1 MSLTLPARGLPHDE
15 ILDRLKDLREGDA
28 DWRDGRVF
36 SLVYHASDE
45 HGELVRR
52 AHNLFFSENG
62 LNPMAFE
69 SLRRMEAEVVRMTA
83 AMLHGGPE
91 TVGTMTSGGTE
102 SILLAVKAAR
112 DRARARKGP
121 KNKKLARPNI
131 VVPETVHVAF
141 DKAGHYFGCEV
152 RFAKLDATMRVDV
165 SDMAQLIDAGTVL
178 LVGSAPQYPHGVV
191 DPIGEIAA
199 LARKHKI
206 PCHVDAC
213 IGGFFLPW
221 VERLG
226 YPLPLWDFRVPGV
239 TSISADVHKFG
250 FGAKGASVVVYRD
263 MDHLKHQFFVSTDW
277 PGGIYASPTIAG
289 TRPGGAIAGAWASM
303 MAMGESGYVDH
314 VDRAMKAAERLARGI
329 EATGK
334 LRLVAKPDMSIV
346 SFATKPETKL
356 DIFALAD
363 RLEDRDWLVDRQ
375 QNPNCIHCTV
385 TSWHG
390 GTSSQADRVEDYL
403 EDLRSALAYLE
414 THPEHQARGNAA
426 MYGMIA
432 KVPFR
437 GMVRQSVMDVMEKL
451 YGPRAA
457 EPGFDPMSEDDDGTI
472 RRLIKSYGSRA
483 LSVLDRVEKLRAR
496 LSPGGKRRRSIP

>member
-1 MSLTLPARGLPHDE
+1 MSVTLPARGLPHEE
-15 ILDRLKDLREGDA
+15 ILHRLEDLREGDA
-28 DWRDGRVF
+28 DWREGRVF
-36 SLVYHASDE
+36 SLVYHASDA
-45 HGELVRR
+45 HSDLVKK
-52 AHNLFFSENG
+52 AHNLYFSENG
-62 LNPMAFE
+62 LNPMAFA

-83 AMLHGGPE
+83 AMLHGGPS

-112 DRARARKGP
+112 DRAKS
-121 KNKKLARPNI
+121 KNKKLTRPNM

-141 DKAGHYFGCEV
+141 DKAGHYFGVEV
-152 RFAKLDATMRVDV
+152 RYAKLDASMRVDV
-165 SDMAQLIDAGTVL
+165 ADMATLIDASTVL

-191 DPIGEIAA
+191 DPIDRIAS
-199 LARKHKI
+199 LAQKHRI
-206 PCHVDAC
+206 SCHVDAC

-221 VERLG
+221 AERLG

-250 FGAKGASVVVYRD
+250 YAPKGASVLVYKD
-263 MDHLKHQFFVSTDW
+263 MDHLKHQFFISTDW
-277 PGGIYASPTIAG
+277 PGGIYASPTVAG
-289 TRPGGAIAGAWASM
+289 TRPGGSIAGAWAAM

-314 VDRAMKAAERLARGI
+314 VDRAMKAAARLAAGV

-334 LRLVAKPDMSIV
+334 LELVAKPDMCIV
-346 SFATKPETKL
+346 AFRARPESGI
-356 DIFALAD
+356 DVYALAD

-385 TSWHG
+385 TSNHD
-390 GTSSQADRVEDYL
+390 ARVEEYL
-403 EDLRSALAYLE
+403 EDLRSALAHLE
-414 THPEHQARGNAA
+414 AHPELESRGNAA
-426 MYGMIA
+426 MYGMMA

-457 EPGFDPMSEDDDGTI
+457 EPGFDPMGQDDQGVVM
-472 RRLIKSYGSRA
+472 RLVKSYGGRA
-483 LSVLDRVEKLRAR
+483 LAVLDRVEKLRER
-496 LSPGGKRRRSIP
+496 IVPSRKRRRSG

>member
-1 MSLTLPARGLPHDE
+1 M
-15 ILDRLKDLREGDA
+15 
-28 DWRDGRVF
+28 
-36 SLVYHASDE
+36 
-45 HGELVRR
+45 
-52 AHNLFFSENG
+52 
-62 LNPMAFE
+62 
-69 SLRRMEAEVVRMTA
+69 
-83 AMLHGGPE
+83 
-91 TVGTMTSGGTE
+91 
-102 SILLAVKAAR
+102 
-112 DRARARKGP
+112 
-121 KNKKLARPNI
+121 
-131 VVPETVHVAF
+131 
-141 DKAGHYFGCEV
+141 
-152 RFAKLDATMRVDV
+152 RFAKLDGSMRVDV
-165 SDMAQLIDAGTVL
+165 ADMAQLLDANTVL

-191 DPIGEIAA
+191 DPIDRIAA

-250 FGAKGASVVVYRD
+250 YAPKGASVLVYKD

-277 PGGIYASPTIAG
+277 PGGIYASPTVAG

-303 MAMGESGYVDH
+303 MAMGESGYLDH
-314 VDRAMKAAERLARGI
+314 VDRAMKAAKRLAEGI

-334 LRLVAKPDMSIV
+334 LALVAKPDMCIV
-346 SFATKPETKL
+346 SFTTKPESKL
-356 DIFALAD
+356 DVFALAD

-375 QNPNCIHCTV
+375 QNPNCVHCTV
-385 TSWHG
+385 TSHHE
-390 GTSSQADRVEDYL
+390 ARIDDYL

-414 THPEHQARGNAA
+414 SHPDHHARGNAA

-457 EPGFDPMSEDDDGTI
+457 EPGFDPMGEDDEGMVM
-472 RRLIKSYGSRA
+472 RLVKSYGGRA
-483 LSVLDRVEKLRAR
+483 LAVLERVDKLRER
-496 LSPGGKRRRSIP
+496 FTPGKKRRRAVT

>member
-1 MSLTLPARGLPHDE
+1 MSVTLPARGLPHEE

-28 DWRDGRVF
+28 DWREGRVF

-45 HGELVRR
+45 HSELIKK

-62 LNPMAFE
+62 LNPMAFK
-69 SLRRMEAEVVRMTA
+69 SLRRMEAEVVRMSA
-83 AMLHGGPE
+83 SMLHGGPH

-112 DRARARKGP
+112 DRAKA
-121 KNKKLARPNI
+121 KNKKLVRPNI

-152 RFAKLDATMRVDV
+152 RFAKLDASMRVDV
-165 SDMAQLIDAGTVL
+165 ADMASLIDANTVL

-191 DPIGEIAA
+191 DPIEKIAS
-199 LARKHKI
+199 LAQKNAI

-221 VERLG
+221 AERLG

-239 TSISADVHKFG
+239 TSISADIHKFG
-250 FGAKGASVVVYRD
+250 YAPKGASVLVYRD

-277 PGGIYASPTIAG
+277 PGGIYASPTVAG
-289 TRPGGAIAGAWASM
+289 TRPGGAIAGAWAAL
-303 MAMGESGYVDH
+303 MAMGENGYVDH
-314 VDRAMKAAERLARGI
+314 VDRAMKAAARLAEGI

-334 LRLVAKPDMSIV
+334 LELVAKPDMCIV
-346 SFATKPETKL
+346 SFKAKADTGL
-356 DIFALAD
+356 DVFALAD

-385 TSWHG
+385 TSNHE
-390 GTSSQADRVEDYL
+390 SRIEDYL
-403 EDLRSALAYLE
+403 EDLRSAIAYLE
-414 THPEHQARGNAA
+414 AHPDHETRGNAA

-457 EPGFDPMSEDDDGTI
+457 EPGFDPMSADDEGLVM
-472 RRLIKSYGSRA
+472 RLVKSYGGRA
-483 LSVLDRVEKLRAR
+483 LSVLDRVEKLRER
-496 LSPGGKRRRSIP
+496 LSPGGKKRRRAVT